1 MTASGVT
8 AAARVSTASGV
19 STTCV
24 RCCVRAAGTV
34 SYCCVA
40 SSSYT
45 PVHGAAAAGTGIPTT
60 AAAAIA
66 SSAST
71 DEAMAS
77 PTVAIAPIM
86 PGANAKEDA
95 VIEIPGPIKTVG
107 SAGVGRVVVVA
118 PLTDWRNA

>member
-1 MTASGVT
+1 
-8 AAARVSTASGV
+8 
-19 STTCV
+19 
-24 RCCVRAAGTV
+24 
-34 SYCCVA
+34 
-40 SSSYT
+40 
-45 PVHGAAAAGTGIPTT
+45 
-60 AAAAIA
+60 
-66 SSAST
+66 
-71 DEAMAS
+71 MAS